1 MLRMHAIILHAK
13 CYNYGLLAIIFVMLC
28 NSLELYNLKC
38 LPILFLK
45 GVCRPDHDNDSCN

>member
-1 MLRMHAIILHAK
+1 MLRMHASILHAK
-13 CYNYGLLAIIFVMLC
+13 CYNYGLTAIIFVMPC

-45 GVCRPDHDNDSCN
+45 GVYCPDDNNDSCN